1 MPKYD
6 YRCDGD
12 CDDFE
17 VVQSIKEDA
26 LTSCPRCGST
36 VIRLISKGV
45 GIMFTGS
52 GFYANDDRTKNG
64 SQKDSVVTTG
74 TSVKTVAKPDAK
86 SSDCPSSNVQSSST
100 KDSTSSLS
108 PDKGSSLSS
117 PT

>member
-17 VVQSIKEDA
+17 VVQSIKDDA
-26 LTSCPRCGST
+26 LTNCPRCGST

-64 SQKDSVVTTG
+64 SKKDSGGTTG
-74 TSVKTVAKPDAK
+74 SAVKTGTKSDVK
-86 SSDCPSSNVQSSST
+86 SSDSVSSNDQPSSMKDSSSP
-100 KDSTSSLS
+100 SS
-108 PDKGSSLSS
+108 PDKGASLSS
-117 PT
+117 DT